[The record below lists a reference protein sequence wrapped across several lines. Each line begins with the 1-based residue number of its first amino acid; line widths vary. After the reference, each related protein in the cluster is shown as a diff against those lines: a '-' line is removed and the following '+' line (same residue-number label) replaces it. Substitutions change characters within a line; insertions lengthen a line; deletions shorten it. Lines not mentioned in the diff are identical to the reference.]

1 VGALVAFGF
10 LGLFAVVGLP
20 VSFGVGAI
28 ARAVPWTGLATGAM
42 LAALG
47 LITVLGFRFRLPVT
61 GHPRLRVWRER
72 RLGAM
77 FMFGVGYGAASL
89 GCTLPLLLTLVG
101 ASLGS
106 DKITVFLA
114 YGLGMAV
121 VLMALSVLVAL
132 LREGAVRSL
141 SRALPYMNR
150 LAGAL
155 LIAAGGYL
163 IYYWARFRFGDTA
176 TVADD
181 PIVSFAV
188 RFSGH
193 IRTFADGRGY
203 LIVIL
208 AAAIV
213 AAAAATGVWQRRRG
227 GHLSSS
233 GPAR

>member
-1 VGALVAFGF
+1 
-10 LGLFAVVGLP
+10 
-20 VSFGVGAI
+20 
-28 ARAVPWTGLATGAM
+28 M
-42 LAALG
+42 
-47 LITVLGFRFRLPVT
+47 
-61 GHPRLRVWRER
+61 
-72 RLGAM
+72 
-77 FMFGVGYGAASL
+77 
-89 GCTLPLLLTLVG
+89 
-101 ASLGS
+101 
-106 DKITVFLA
+106 
-114 YGLGMAV
+114 
-121 VLMALSVLVAL
+121 
-132 LREGAVRSL
+132 RSL

-233 GPAR
+233 GPAP